1 MVTGG
6 LGWHANVSPSGRLQG
21 TFILISKLATL
32 VALAVAV
39 SGSIALSSQPVEA
52 KTSRS
57 GSLKARNILVP
68 PPPPYIP
75 TIIPGALGMLSDTQ
89 AITSDADNAFME
101 KEAKTSRHSSHRSRN
116 YFVPPPPPYAPSIV
130 VSALGMTNTQPAAAN
145 DAMLEKSV
153 DSYSKYLMR
162 HQGDM
167 PAQIGGPNTYL
178 TSVSAYL
185 RVEKK
190 VHKEIDQ
197 FDSEISNHEKEIGRL
212 LNL

>member
-1 MVTGG
+1 M
-6 LGWHANVSPSGRLQG
+6 
-21 TFILISKLATL
+21 
-32 VALAVAV
+32 
-39 SGSIALSSQPVEA
+39 
-52 KTSRS
+52 
-57 GSLKARNILVP
+57 
-68 PPPPYIP
+68 
-75 TIIPGALGMLSDTQ
+75 
-89 AITSDADNAFME
+89 
-101 KEAKTSRHSSHRSRN
+101 KTSRHSSHRSRN

-153 DSYSKYLMR
+153 DSY
-162 HQGDM
+162 QGDM
-167 PAQIGGPNTYL
+167 PAQIGGPNAYL